1 MAGTVVNP
9 TQVSQ
14 GLNSSNILDS
24 LGKSGEV
31 IDANLHAKYYEQTY
45 GGTMFYATTVAATA
59 PAIYTATAVT
69 GMSIWNPTGSG
80 KNIVLAKIIISKVT
94 AAAAAPVQLGFALIQ
109 NAGSGVATGGP
120 ISATTALS
128 SALRGGGLLNNSG
141 QNASIALV
149 STGSTVVAPTQ
160 FVPLF
165 GMTTDVITT
174 SSEGTAFVYD
184 PEGSLILQP
193 GSYIAY
199 ASNVAN
205 TGTCQYALYWYEDL
219 V

>member
-1 MAGTVVNP
+1 MVGTVVNP
-9 TQVSQ
+9 SQVSQ
-14 GLNSSNILDS
+14 ALNSSNLNDS
-24 LGKSGEV
+24 LGKSGEQFV
-31 IDANLHAKYYEQTY
+31 ADLHGKYYSQTY
-45 GGTMFYATTVAATA
+45 NGTMFYATTIAATA
-59 PAIYTATAVT
+59 TPVYTATAVT
-69 GMSIWNPTGSG
+69 GLSIWNPTGSG
-80 KNIVLAKIIISKVT
+80 KNIIITRAIVGPVT
-94 AAAAAPVQLGFALIQ
+94 AASAAVLLGFALIQ

-141 QNASIALV
+141 QNSSIALV

-160 FVPLF
+160 FIPLF
-165 GMTTDVITT
+165 GQTTDVITT

-193 GSYIAY
+193 GSYIAF
-199 ASNVAN
+199 ASSATN
-205 TGTCQYALYWYEDL
+205 TGTNNYALYWYEDL